1 MGYGQGVRIRF
12 DQKSKIIKVSD
23 TTETEVFIHESYE
36 EFLTRA
42 MREWVVGVEEIEE
55 YCKSEVDRISVEKH
69 QIKIFI

>member
-1 MGYGQGVRIRF
+1 M
-12 DQKSKIIKVSD
+12 SD
-23 TTETEVFIHESYE
+23 TTETEVFIQESYE